1 MSLQEDTGRR
11 IRQLR
16 KAKGLTQ
23 EQLAGKAG
31 LDAKY
36 YGSLER
42 GERNATL
49 TSLEKVAS
57 ALGVEPLQL
66 FLFTAPGEVKA
77 EKIAEAKILDALRR
91 SDARTGQG
99 LLRILREVL
108 ALVER

>member
-16 KAKGLTQ
+16 KAQGLTQ
-23 EQLAGKAG
+23 EGLAAKAG
-31 LDAKY
+31 LDFKY
-36 YGSLER
+36 FGSLER
-42 GERNATL
+42 GERNVTL
-49 TSLEKVAS
+49 QNLEKGARG
-57 ALGVEPLQL
+57 LGVEPLQL
-66 FLFTAPGEVKA
+66 FLFTAPGVEKP
-77 EKIAEAKILDALRR
+77 EKISEAKILDALRR